1 MIQLRASQI
10 DEMLQT
16 DEPGFIN
23 KVLQHIL
30 EECPS
35 RLPLRILREMIAN
48 GLVRARSHGL
58 HTTAQ
63 LTAFVTLMFG
73 IAPNFDMQ
81 PRLRAALEDSNVPID
96 ERWERLFTPEFDVG
110 WEAAG
115 EAEFHDGSAW
125 FPELKEEEEAVDGF

>member
-1 MIQLRASQI
+1 MIQIRASQI
-10 DEMLQT
+10 DEMLQR
-16 DEPGFIN
+16 DEPAFIN
-23 KVLQHIL
+23 KILQHIL

-35 RLPLRILREMIAN
+35 RLPLSMLREMVAN
-48 GLVRARSHGL
+48 GLIRARHHGL

-81 PRLRAALEDSNVPID
+81 PSLRAALEETKTPID
-96 ERWERLFTPEFDVG
+96 ERWERLFTLEFDAG

-115 EAEFHDGSAW
+115 EAGFYDEGAW
-125 FPELKEEEEAVDGF
+125 FPELKEEEEADGF